1 MASPTRR
8 SPNASTSLPTPSRA
22 TFTTFWRSLP
32 CTLASR
38 SPRTRTKPVGR
49 RPTHLPPHADRLA
62 CTQIELLACSCDVH
76 LAEALYRLALAEVVQ
91 LEQLAHL
98 DLPFLPVQGRVG
110 EAPRP
115 LHRLF
120 LGLYLDERVASD
132 QLLRLGEGPVD
143 HGALFP
149 GVRDTPALR
158 ARLQPGGVE
167 QHAGLLQLLV
177 VLRHLGEDLLV
188 RHDARFRVLR
198 GLHDDHESHR
208 RVSFQRS
215 G

>member
-8 SPNASTSLPTPSRA
+8 SPNASTSPPTPSRA
-22 TFTTFWRSLP
+22 TCSTFWRSLP

-62 CTQIELLACSCDVH
+62 CTQIAKSLSWGEELLACSCDVH
-76 LAEALYRLALAEVVQ
+76 LAEALYRLALAKVVQ

-115 LHRLF
+115 LRRLF
-120 LGLYLDERVASD
+120 LGLHLDERVARD

-158 ARLQPGGVE
+158 ARLQPGGLAY
-167 QHAGLLQLLV
+167 H
-177 VLRHLGEDLLV
+177 
-188 RHDARFRVLR
+188 VLR
-198 GLHDDHESHR
+198 GKAHR
-208 RVSFQRS
+208 D
-215 G
+215 